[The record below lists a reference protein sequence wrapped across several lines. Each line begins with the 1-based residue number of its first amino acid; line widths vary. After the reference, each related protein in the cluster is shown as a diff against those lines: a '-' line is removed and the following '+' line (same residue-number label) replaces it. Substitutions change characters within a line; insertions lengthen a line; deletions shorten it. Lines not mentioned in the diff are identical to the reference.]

1 MSEPVLQAYSDLL
14 LDYCLQVISGQKLF
28 IQSTTLAE
36 PLVARLYAGALQRN
50 AIVEVNLSFDKQE
63 ELFNQ
68 FAHEAVA
75 RWVNPT
81 YALAMQSFDAYLY
94 IRAPFE
100 TSANAP
106 MAKNMSEIRRDALR
120 PFQKMYS
127 ERTGSKAMRR
137 SLCQY
142 PTLASAKDAEMT
154 LEEYNEFVTNACFLN
169 FSDPVSE
176 WKRLSQNQK
185 HWVDLLNQSGS
196 IRYKNRN
203 TDISFSVEGRNWI
216 NSDGQTNMPSGEIYT
231 SPVEDSLQG
240 FIYFDYPVLY
250 QQRLMQGI
258 RLEVES
264 GFIKSARADQGQMVL
279 DEIMAIPG
287 ARFFG
292 EVAIGTNTYIQQA
305 TKNILFDEKIAGT
318 VHMAIGQSYEQCGG
332 KNESSVHLDLIAD
345 MKQDGEIFAD
355 GRLIYKNGAFI
366 L

>member
-1 MSEPVLQAYSDLL
+1 MSDAILQAYSDLL
-14 LDYCLQVISGQKLF
+14 LDYCLHILPGQKLF

-36 PLVARLYAGALQRN
+36 PLIARLYAGALRRK
-50 AIVEVNLSFDKQE
+50 AIAEVNLSFDTQE
-63 ELFNQ
+63 ETFNLLV
-68 FAHEAVA
+68 HEDIA

-100 TSANAP
+100 SLSNAP
-106 MAKNMSEIRRDALR
+106 MSKLMSEIRRDALR

-127 ERTGSKAMRR
+127 ERTGSRTMRR

-142 PTLASAKDAEMT
+142 PTLASAKDASMT
-154 LEEYNEFVTNACFLN
+154 LEEYTEFVTRACFLN
-169 FSDPVSE
+169 FSDPSAE
-176 WKRLSQNQK
+176 WKKLSQNQN
-185 HWVDLLNQSGS
+185 HWVDYLNHSS
-196 IRYKNRN
+196 TIKYKNPN
-203 TDISFSVEGRNWI
+203 TDITFSVKGRNWI

-264 GFIKSARADQGQMVL
+264 GFIKSAQADLGQTVL
-279 DEIMAIPG
+279 DEILAIPG

-292 EVAIGTNTYIQQA
+292 EAAIGTNSHIQQA

-332 KNESSVHLDLIAD
+332 KNESGIHLDLIAD
-345 MKQDGEIFAD
+345 MKQGGEIFAD
-355 GRLIYKNGAFI
+355 GTLIYKNGAFI